1 MGIPRIR
8 PEINL
13 NGTQEVAVEE
23 LVTNESDGAGG
34 DQLVNRFYLKFIYL
48 CFTILIRLLSYTETC
63 CYKENKKA
71 QQTLNLHYS
80 HDGY

>member
-13 NGTQEVAVEE
+13 KGTQEVAVEE

-48 CFTILIRLLSYTETC
+48 NPIR
-63 CYKENKKA
+63 
-71 QQTLNLHYS
+71 
-80 HDGY
+80 